1 MADVTSVSQTYSNA
15 GVSIAGGVLG
25 LNFEQIVN
33 TQGLSGRLLAISI
46 EKDAGDM
53 TEAQLVAV
61 LKAITLAGGS
71 GSGTDDNGPDAFTV
85 VGISD
90 FDGSDPVNVLLQ
102 GTGTLNATP
111 VTGYTITTV
120 ATYALAV

>member
-1 MADVTSVSQTYSNA
+1 MADASILAQTHTNA
-15 GVSIAGGVLG
+15 GVATAYATT
-25 LNFEQIVN
+25 NFEQIVN
-33 TQGLSGRLLAISI
+33 TQGLGGRLLAISI

-61 LKAITLAGGS
+61 LKAITVAGGS
-71 GSGTDDNGPDAFTV
+71 GNGSDTNGPDAFTV

-90 FDGSDPVNVLLQ
+90 FDGSDPVQVLLQ

-111 VTGYTITTV
+111 VTGYTITTA